1 MIREPRR
8 FPLISLLVLIPLAFG
23 IFDPGFL
30 HGQGRT
36 PVISEP
42 PPDTDE
48 DLQKALKSG
57 KPVVVDFGASS
68 CVPCK
73 KLRPIL
79 RALSKEYAGK
89 AHFLIIDVY
98 ESRSL
103 AREYRIQLIPTLIF
117 FDNQG
122 KEVYRHMGF
131 WDKDS
136 IVKKLK
142 EIGKIG

>member
-1 MIREPRR
+1 MGKKIHIFMI
-8 FPLISLLVLIPLAFG
+8 FLLAVGFSFALG
-23 IFDPGFL
+23 IWGTGHL
-30 HGQGRT
+30 YGQGR
-36 PVISEP
+36 PQVISEP

-48 DLQKALKSG
+48 GLRKALKTQ
-57 KPVVVDFGASS
+57 KPVVVDFGASM
-68 CVPCK
+68 CIPCK

-79 RALSKEYAGK
+79 RELSREYSGK

-117 FDNQG
+117 FNSQG
-122 KEVYRHMGF
+122 KEIYRHMGF
-131 WDKDS
+131 WEKDS

-142 EIGKIG
+142 EVGPI

>member
-1 MIREPRR
+1 MGKKIHIFMI
-8 FPLISLLVLIPLAFG
+8 FLLAVGFSFALG
-23 IFDPGFL
+23 IWGTGHL
-30 HGQGRT
+30 YGQGQP

-42 PPDTDE
+42 PPNGDD
-48 DLQKALKSG
+48 DLRKALTSG
-57 KPVVVDFGASS
+57 KLVVVDFGASM
-68 CVPCK
+68 CIPCK

-79 RALSKEYAGK
+79 RELSREYSGK

-117 FDNQG
+117 FDNKG
-122 KEVYRHMGF
+122 KEKYRHMGF
-131 WDKDS
+131 WEKDS

-142 EIGKIG
+142 EVGPI